1 MQSLINSSPLS
12 FILHFS
18 WSRYWGYLLAAFFY
32 LGCNTSLAA
41 ININQSQ
48 PTALG
53 MTATYFK
60 EEGPKLSLAAAVKEM
75 KHRGHLSDNAILSF
89 GINAN
94 PIWLKLEVDSP
105 DFDKPDVDRHDK
117 ASITRHLRFETSWL
131 DKIDLYFLVDNEL
144 KRHVSAGDNWPF
156 KHRQYNDRFIVVPYE
171 YTSDITDVYIRIE
184 TEDPLII
191 PLYLYN
197 NDELVNAKVSDGY
210 IYGLIYGFLLALL
223 AYNALLAFSLKSR
236 RYLFYAQYLCFFLLM
251 NASYTGHAYKWFWPE
266 SSLWQQWSNPIL
278 MLLFVISGLLFAM
291 RFLGSRIHLPKLHKV
306 ITAYC
311 SVLTLIAA
319 ACVLLGTNVALLY
332 TAFIAIIPFSVLMI
346 VSGAVALLSGMK
358 AARYFLAATIFATL
372 GAAYTSFTVSGV
384 LAYSDLGFHAV
395 EIGMLIEAVL
405 FALALSH
412 QFKISQEDKVR
423 AEKLADIDQLTGLYN
438 RRGFD
443 KILSPIFSTAQRNDR
458 KLSVLLLDI
467 DHFKMINDQ
476 YGHLAG
482 DKVITN
488 LSALLLEEARTG
500 DVVARWGGEEFIL
513 LLPETDSSEA
523 FSLAERLVRR
533 SADLT
538 LLFEQQEI
546 LFTVSI
552 GVASL
557 VNDDKSFLQL
567 LDKADHA
574 LYSAKESGRN
584 RVCV

>member
-1 MQSLINSSPLS
+1 M
-12 FILHFS
+12 
-18 WSRYWGYLLAAFFY
+18 
-32 LGCNTSLAA
+32 
-41 ININQSQ
+41 
-48 PTALG
+48 ALG
-53 MTATYFK
+53 ITATYFK
-60 EEGPKLSLAAAVKEM
+60 EEGSKLSLDVAVEEM
-75 KHRGHLSDNAILSF
+75 KRRGHLSNNAILSF
-89 GINAN
+89 GINSA
-94 PIWLKLEVDSP
+94 PIWLKLEVENLGGDN
-105 DFDKPDVDRHDK
+105 
-117 ASITRHLRFETSWL
+117 ITRHLRFETSWL
-131 DKIDLYFLVDNEL
+131 DQIDLYFLVSNEL
-144 KRHVSAGDNWPF
+144 KRHVAAGDQQPYKQREND
-156 KHRQYNDRFIVVPYE
+156 DRFVAVPYE
-171 YTSDITDVYIRIE
+171 YTSGITDVYIRIE
-184 TEDPLII
+184 SEDPLII
-191 PLYLYN
+191 PLYLYS
-197 NDELVNAKVSDGY
+197 NDELVDAKVSDGY

-266 SSLWQQWSNPIL
+266 APIWQQWSNPIL
-278 MLLFVISGLLFAM
+278 MLLYVISGLLFAM

-306 ITAYC
+306 ITTYC

-319 ACVLLGTNVALLY
+319 GCVLLGSNVVLLY
-332 TAFIAIIPFSVLMI
+332 TAFIAIIPFSALMI

-384 LAYSDLGFHAV
+384 LVYSDLGFHAV

-412 QFKISQEDKVR
+412 QFKISQEDKMR

-443 KILSPIFSTAQRNDR
+443 KILSPLFSTAQRNER
-458 KLSVLLLDI
+458 KLSLLLLDI

-482 DKVITN
+482 DKVITH
-488 LSALLLEEARTG
+488 LSTLLLEEARTG

-523 FSLAERLVRR
+523 LSLAERLVRR
-533 SADLT
+533 AADLT
-538 LLFEQQEI
+538 ILFEQQEI
-546 LFTVSI
+546 TCTVSI

-557 VNDDKSFLQL
+557 MIDDKSFLQL

>member
-1 MQSLINSSPLS
+1 MQSFLKSSQINCQLTGGISL
-12 FILHFS
+12 
-18 WSRYWGYLLAAFFY
+18 YLRVFVLLVLLLMLLFV
-32 LGCNTSLAA
+32 GNTAYAA
-41 ININQSQ
+41 IDVRQSH
-48 PTALG
+48 PIALG
-53 MTATYFK
+53 ESAQYFQEGAHRMDLADAQERMSK
-60 EEGPKLSLAAAVKEM
+60 EGLRSHEP
-75 KHRGHLSDNAILSF
+75 ILSF

-94 PIWLKLEVDSP
+94 PIWLKFEFTNSADQP
-105 DFDKPDVDRHDK
+105 AQRF
-117 ASITRHLRFETSWL
+117 LRFETSWL
-131 DKIDLYFLVDNEL
+131 DRIELFFVVDGKLTREE
-144 KRHVSAGDNWPF
+144 KGGDYYPF
-156 KHRQYNDRFIVVPYE
+156 QAREQNDRFVVFSHDYLPGS
-171 YTSDITDVYIRIE
+171 TGVYVRVE
-184 TEDPLII
+184 SQDPLII
-191 PLYLYN
+191 PMYLYKS
-197 NDELVNAKVSDGY
+197 DELVANKVNQGY
-210 IYGLIYGFLLALL
+210 VYGLIYGFLAALL

-266 SSLWQQWSNPIL
+266 APIWQQWSNPIL
-278 MLLFVISGLLFAM
+278 MLLYVISGLLFAM

-306 ITAYC
+306 IATYC

-319 ACVLLGTNVALLY
+319 ICVLLGSNVVLLY
-332 TAFIAIIPFSVLMI
+332 TAFIAIIPFSALMI
-346 VSGAVALLSGMK
+346 VSGAVALISGMK

-384 LAYSDLGFHAV
+384 FDYSDLGFHAV

-443 KILSPIFSTAQRNDR
+443 KILAPLFSTAQRNER
-458 KLSVLLLDI
+458 KISLLLLDI

-482 DKVITN
+482 DKVITH
-488 LSALLLEEARTG
+488 LSTLLLEEARTG

-523 FSLAERLVRR
+523 LSLAERLVRR
-533 SADLT
+533 AADLT
-538 LLFEQQEI
+538 ILFEQQEI
-546 LFTVSI
+546 TFTVSI

-557 VNDDKSFLQL
+557 MIDDKSFLQL

-574 LYSAKESGRN
+574 LYKAKADGRN
-584 RVCV
+584 RVCE

>member
-1 MQSLINSSPLS
+1 MQSFLKSSQINCQLTGGISLYQRV
-12 FILHFS
+12 FV
-18 WSRYWGYLLAAFFY
+18 LLVLLLMLLFV
-32 LGCNTSLAA
+32 GNTAYAA
-41 ININQSQ
+41 IDVRQSH
-48 PTALG
+48 PIALG
-53 MTATYFK
+53 ESAQYFQ
-60 EEGPKLSLAAAVKEM
+60 EGTNRLDLVDAQERMSQEGLSSHEP
-75 KHRGHLSDNAILSF
+75 ILSF

-94 PIWLKLEVDSP
+94 PIWLKFEFMNSADQSAQR
-105 DFDKPDVDRHDK
+105 F
-117 ASITRHLRFETSWL
+117 LRFETSWL
-131 DKIDLYFLVDNEL
+131 DRIELFFVVDGKLTREE
-144 KRHVSAGDNWPF
+144 KGGDYYPF
-156 KHRQYNDRFIVVPYE
+156 QAREQNDRFVVFSHDYLPG
-171 YTSDITDVYIRIE
+171 STDVYVRVE
-184 TEDPLII
+184 SQDPLII
-191 PLYLYN
+191 PMYLYKG
-197 NDELVNAKVSDGY
+197 DELVSNKVNQGY
-210 IYGLIYGFLLALL
+210 IYGLIYGFLAALL

-266 SSLWQQWSNPIL
+266 APIWQQWSNPIL
-278 MLLFVISGLLFAM
+278 MLLYVISGLLFAM
-291 RFLGSRIHLPKLHKV
+291 RFLGSRIYLPKLHKV
-306 ITAYC
+306 IATYC

-319 ACVLLGTNVALLY
+319 ICVLLGSNVVLLY
-332 TAFIAIIPFSVLMI
+332 TAFIAIIPFSALMI
-346 VSGAVALLSGMK
+346 VSGAVALISGMK

-384 LAYSDLGFHAV
+384 FDYSDLGFHAV

-443 KILSPIFSTAQRNDR
+443 KILAPLFSTAQRNER
-458 KLSVLLLDI
+458 KISLLLLDI

-482 DKVITN
+482 DKVITH
-488 LSALLLEEARTG
+488 LSTLLLEEARTG

-523 FSLAERLVRR
+523 LSLAERLVRR
-533 SADLT
+533 AADLT
-538 LLFEQQEI
+538 ILFEQQEI
-546 LFTVSI
+546 TFTVSI

-557 VNDDKSFLQL
+557 MIDDKSFLQL

-574 LYSAKESGRN
+574 LYKAKADGRN
-584 RVCV
+584 RVCE

>member
-1 MQSLINSSPLS
+1 MQSFLKSSQINCQLTGGISLYQRV
-12 FILHFS
+12 FV
-18 WSRYWGYLLAAFFY
+18 LLVLLLMLLFV
-32 LGCNTSLAA
+32 GNTAYAA
-41 ININQSQ
+41 IDVRQSH
-48 PTALG
+48 PIALG
-53 MTATYFK
+53 ESAQYFQ
-60 EEGPKLSLAAAVKEM
+60 EGTNRLDLVDAQERMSQEGLRSHEP
-75 KHRGHLSDNAILSF
+75 ILSF

-94 PIWLKLEVDSP
+94 PIWLKFEFMNSADQP
-105 DFDKPDVDRHDK
+105 AQRF
-117 ASITRHLRFETSWL
+117 LRFETSWL
-131 DKIDLYFLVDNEL
+131 DRIELFFVVDGKLTREE
-144 KRHVSAGDNWPF
+144 KGGDYYPF
-156 KHRQYNDRFIVVPYE
+156 QAREQNDRFVVVSHDYLPG
-171 YTSDITDVYIRIE
+171 STDVYVRVE
-184 TEDPLII
+184 SQDPLII
-191 PLYLYN
+191 PMYLYKG
-197 NDELVNAKVSDGY
+197 DELVSNKVNQGY
-210 IYGLIYGFLLALL
+210 IYGLIYGFLAALL

-266 SSLWQQWSNPIL
+266 APIWQQWSNPIL
-278 MLLFVISGLLFAM
+278 MLLYVISGLLFAM

-306 ITAYC
+306 IATYC

-319 ACVLLGTNVALLY
+319 ICVLLGSNVVLLY
-332 TAFIAIIPFSVLMI
+332 TAFIAIIPFSALMI
-346 VSGAVALLSGMK
+346 FSGAVALISGMK

-384 LAYSDLGFHAV
+384 FDYSDLGFHAV

-443 KILSPIFSTAQRNDR
+443 KILAPLFSTAQRNER
-458 KLSVLLLDI
+458 KISLLLLDI

-482 DKVITN
+482 DKVITH
-488 LSALLLEEARTG
+488 LSTLLLEEARTG

-523 FSLAERLVRR
+523 LSLAERLVRR
-533 SADLT
+533 AADLT
-538 LLFEQQEI
+538 ILFEQQEI
-546 LFTVSI
+546 TFTVSI

-557 VNDDKSFLQL
+557 MIDDKSFLQL

-574 LYSAKESGRN
+574 LYKAKADGRN
-584 RVCV
+584 RVCE